1 MKLEAYTD
9 LVKSNMDVLIAN
21 VTMAMETL
29 EDENVTLKD
38 RVFMVEKENMRLQ
51 TENRMMKEECNRL
64 KGEVIKLLDTIGKM
78 KDSGWRTMDDLRD
91 DVEFEPGNSG
101 CAGCEWNNY
110 DVCNPEFEDKECPDC
125 GCCREHIKQMES
137 GTNET
142 H

>member
-9 LVKSNMDVLIAN
+9 LVKSNMDVLVAN

-64 KGEVIKLLDTIGKM
+64 KGEVIKLMDTIGKTN
-78 KDSGWRTMDDLRD
+78 KED
-91 DVEFEPGNSG
+91 DVRIY
-101 CAGCEWNNY
+101 CAKGDQGEDGCEY
-110 DVCNPEFEDKECPDC
+110 ACECPHEFDKSDCPDC
-125 GCCREHIKQMES
+125 GCCKDYYKAT
-137 GTNET
+137 GVVTNET
-142 H
+142 N